1 MDPRVGRC
9 LLHLR
14 LSERKMTQTEL
25 ANRTGISREMIT
37 QYANN
42 YKTMSLINSKLIADI
57 LNCQIEKLYTWDTD
71 HSI

>member
-14 LSERKMTQTEL
+14 LGERILTQTEL
-25 ANRTGISREMIT
+25 AKRTGISREMIT

-42 YKTMSLINSKLIADI
+42 YKVMSLINARLIANA
-57 LNCQIEKLYTWDTD
+57 LNCRIEDLYTWDGS
-71 HSI
+71 HSL